1 MRKDSDFLGEVE
13 ISNDVYYGV
22 QTLRAIQNFNISGTT
37 HYEMNEY
44 IQSIA
49 LIKKAAALA
58 NYDSKALN
66 KEITQAICEA
76 CDEIIEGK
84 HSSSFPIDVIQGG
97 GGTSSNM
104 NVNEVVACRAN
115 EILTGTKSYSKIHPN
130 THVNMG
136 QSTNDVIPSAMKIAT
151 YKNLEQL
158 LIPLEILEKTLIDR
172 QKKYENILRLG
183 RTCIQDALPM
193 TFGQYFS
200 GYVSFVQRMQKKVKN
215 LLEECLELPLGATA
229 IGTSLSV
236 QPGYLNNVY
245 KYLQSESKIEFKKE
259 ENFFDGLQNADLYIE
274 VSATLKRIAT
284 TLSKIATDFR
294 ILSSGPKA
302 GFQELNLPAV
312 QPGSSIMPGKVNP
325 VIPEL
330 VNQLAYQVC
339 GNDMTISMAVEGGEL
354 DLNVWEPIIIKNLS
368 ESFRLLNNGIRIF
381 SEKCIANLTPN
392 KKISTKYASDT
403 LALSTTISAIFGY
416 KTGTLVARKAF
427 NEEKTIKEVV
437 LELELL
443 SKEETEEVL
452 DPFNMTNEQISSNMI
467 LKYQKIY
474 NKVEC

>member
-22 QTLRAIQNFNISGTT
+22 QTLRAMQNFNVSGLS

-66 KEITQAICEA
+66 KEIKEAICEA
-76 CDEIIEGK
+76 CDEIIKGK

-115 EILTGTKSYSKIHPN
+115 EILTGIKSYSKVHPN
-130 THVNMG
+130 TDVNMG

-151 YKNLEQL
+151 YKNLDQL
-158 LIPLEILEKTLIDR
+158 LEPLDILEKTLKNR

-183 RTCIQDALPM
+183 RTCLQDALPM

-200 GYVSFVQRMQKKVKN
+200 GYISFVQRMKKKVEN
-215 LLEECLELPLGATA
+215 LKKECLELPLGATA

-236 QPGYLNNVY
+236 QP
-245 KYLQSESKIEFKKE
+245 KYLENIYKHLKKESNINFRKE

-274 VSATLKRIAT
+274 ISATLKRVAT
-284 TLSKIATDFR
+284 TLSKMATDFR

-302 GFQELNLPAV
+302 GFQEINLPAV

-330 VNQLAYQVC
+330 INQIAYQVC

-381 SEKCIANLTPN
+381 SKKCIANLTPN
-392 KKISTKYASDT
+392 KEISTKYALDT
-403 LALSTTISAIFGY
+403 FALSTTISAIFGY
-416 KTGTLVARKAF
+416 KTGTLVSRKAF
-427 NEEKTIKEVV
+427 NEKKTIKDVV
-437 LELELL
+437 LELKLL
-443 SKEETEEVL
+443 TQEEAKEVL
-452 DPFNMTNEQISSNMI
+452 DPYNMIDEQISSNMI

-474 NKVEC
+474 NKLEN